1 MGIAINASTASP
13 DEEILGRFILPNF
26 SVSLDDFSVKQGGG
40 RMPRPWA
47 EVRENLMKQCPDM
60 LLEKRAS
67 RFVRELVT
75 HLSHDPQ
82 MPNDDDKFVKNFKNA
97 LKFVPIDSPTRFVR
111 EFVLDENVV
120 HVGAFRKSL
129 DEYRAMEEKT
139 RDVANRIDELVKVQE
154 LCSGISRNIKNAV
167 EYEWVVHESRFES
180 ADLRKEEAE
189 ERIEKWQEQEAEV
202 EESWQQWVKIS
213 TQVMQDLADAVPRST
228 TPTLRT
234 RLMP

>member
-1 MGIAINASTASP
+1 MT
-13 DEEILGRFILPNF
+13 
-26 SVSLDDFSVKQGGG
+26 
-40 RMPRPWA
+40 
-47 EVRENLMKQCPDM
+47 
-60 LLEKRAS
+60 LEKRAS
-67 RFVRELVT
+67 RYIREVVT
-75 HLSHDPQ
+75 HLSHDPA
-82 MPNDDDKFVKNFKNA
+82 MPNDDDEFIKNFKNA

-154 LCSGISRNIKNAV
+154 LCQGISRNIKNAV

-189 ERIEKWQEQEAEV
+189 ERLEKWQDQEAEV
-202 EESWQQWVKIS
+202 ERELTNIGSDLN
-213 TQVMQDLADAVPRST
+213 QVMQDLANARAALNNTDAAHQINAMESSIRVGQHVLSDAN
-228 TPTLRT
+228 
-234 RLMP
+234 